1 MVEWSQCHVVSV
13 CGTSS
18 SLVISANLKFIVFMK
33 NKYEEE
39 ERGFPEFLKAIIAMV
54 IIGGMFVFAWKI
66 GERSTEKDMEFQYQ
80 DQMVKVD

>member
-1 MVEWSQCHVVSV
+1 
-13 CGTSS
+13 
-18 SLVISANLKFIVFMK
+18 MK

-66 GERSTEKDMEFQYQ
+66 GEWSAEKDIEFQYQ

>member
-1 MVEWSQCHVVSV
+1 
-13 CGTSS
+13 
-18 SLVISANLKFIVFMK
+18 MK

-39 ERGFPEFLKAIIAMV
+39 ERGFPEFLKAIIAMA

-66 GERSTEKDMEFQYQ
+66 GERSTEKDIEFQYQ